1 MPPLSV
7 MIKPSSGNC
16 NMSCAYCFYCDEMRN
31 RTQPSYGFM
40 TEETLKNVIRRTL
53 LRAEGSISYA
63 FQGGEPTLRGLDF
76 FRKVM
81 EYQKLYNRRGIRV
94 SNAFQTNG
102 YALDND

>member
-40 TEETLKNVIRRTL
+40 TEET
-53 LRAEGSISYA
+53 
-63 FQGGEPTLRGLDF
+63 
-76 FRKVM
+76 
-81 EYQKLYNRRGIRV
+81 
-94 SNAFQTNG
+94 
-102 YALDND
+102 

>member
-53 LRAEGSISYA
+53 LRAEGHISYA
-63 FQGGEPTLRGLDF
+63 FQGGEPTD
-76 FRKVM
+76 RKSV
-81 EYQKLYNRRGIRV
+81 V
-94 SNAFQTNG
+94 
-102 YALDND
+102 